1 MLVLAVFAGNLAM
14 KPFTTPILRRF
25 RFRPLLLVN
34 GALNA
39 AVIFACALLTPDTPV
54 PVILALLFVSG
65 LARSMQFTAINTLA
79 FADVPAAKMSGA
91 NTLFNM
97 AQQMAMG
104 VGIALG
110 AVALRLAC
118 WCIPATT
125 ACPLEAFHIAFIL
138 TGMIALAGLF
148 DVLALSPQAG
158 DAIRV
163 KQAG

>member
-1 MLVLAVFAGNLAM
+1 M

-34 GALNA
+34 GTLNA
-39 AVIFACALLTPDTPV
+39 AVIFACALLTPATPV
-54 PVILALLFVSG
+54 PVILVLLFVSG
-65 LARSMQFTAINTLA
+65 LSRSMQFTAINTLA

-104 VGIALG
+104 VGIALA
-110 AVALRLAC
+110 AVALRLAMLVH
-118 WCIPATT
+118 PSRHGL
-125 ACPLEAFHIAFIL
+125 PLEAFHIAFIL